1 MFLKSIEVQG
11 FKSFANK
18 MVFEFHKGIT
28 GIVGPNGSGKSNVA
42 DAVRWVLGEQSAKQL
57 RGSKMEDVIFSG
69 TESRKPLGFAY
80 VAITLDNSDHQL
92 AVEYDTVTVSRRVYR
107 SGESEY
113 KINGHNCRLKD
124 VQELFFD
131 TGIGKEGYSI
141 IGQGQ
146 IDKILSGKP
155 EERRELFDEAAG
167 IVKYKRRKALTEKNL
182 AEEQQN
188 LSRVRDILYELEKQV
203 GPLEKQSETARI
215 YLKHRDTL
223 KQYDANMYL
232 LSFYQLKKDS
242 AAIDEKMDIVSTQ
255 LKDSQENFEKIKSAY
270 AQMEALMEQYD
281 QKISQDQEVCNQQAL
296 EKQRL
301 EGGKNVLVSKTDGI
315 SSKEEQFDA
324 LILETEAG
332 IEEKKKLSEES
343 EKELKALEEELQ
355 ELELHKNSSEEA
367 LNSMSGTMTSLRDQ
381 IDSQNS
387 DIIEFLNEAANI
399 KGRMQRYE
407 TMQEQTQIRQS
418 ELNQKLIALQSEE
431 SSEGELVEAFKKEAQ
446 GIELELERLQA
457 EQSACKKRAAKISD
471 DLMKCREAF
480 NAAEKSFHEES
491 ARYQTL
497 KNITERYDG
506 YGVSIRK
513 IMERKSDYKGII
525 GVVADIIHV
534 SKEYEIA
541 IETALG
547 GSISN
552 IVTDNEQTAKSMIQF
567 LKKNRFGRATFL
579 PLTSIR
585 GRRAENADRICG
597 EEGVIGLASDLIRVD
612 SRFGHLADYLLGQ
625 VFIVD
630 HIDHALALA
639 KKYRYSL
646 RIVTLEGESLNPGG
660 SLSGG
665 AYKNTGNLLGRHRE
679 MEELQKHVETLRK
692 EGASLK
698 QQINQLQSDKDSNKA
713 AMEKNTAEESRLTLH
728 QNTVRLRLKQVDES
742 RGEHAK
748 SIQDIN
754 RETAQIKTQ
763 QEQIRQFRQQLTV
776 QMDELEAKKKNA
788 EELVTSLTAKLEE
801 ISEQEKDFN
810 SQTAD
815 MRIHYANQVQK
826 KSFIRKSMDQNR
838 SEIRHLQEK
847 LADYRAQKAVF
858 GSEKDAIRRQI
869 DETEAQIA
877 ALTEEMT
884 KSQAVLRQKTD
895 ERSKYAA
902 EHKTFFA
909 KREELSE
916 TISQLDKEQFRL
928 GSQKEKLEESRSQLS
943 SYMWEEYGLTYQTA
957 RELSDD
963 ALQAL
968 PLAKLKKM
976 TADVK
981 GQIKALGNVNV
992 NAIEEYKAV
1001 AERYE
1006 TMKTQHDDMVEAE
1019 EKLAGII
1026 EDLNSSMQK
1035 QFKEK
1040 FMQIQ
1045 KEFDRIFKLLFGG
1058 GKGTLE
1064 LADPENLLET
1074 GVIITAQPPGKKLQ
1088 NMMQL
1093 SGGEKALTAIALLFA
1108 IQSLKPSPFCL
1119 LDEIEAALDDANVKR
1134 FAEYLHNL
1142 TKDTQFI
1149 VITHRRGTMNTADIL
1164 YGITM
1169 QEKGISTLVSVNLIE
1184 DSDKIGKY
1192 KGGALWQKERKAF
1205 LADW

>member
-113 KINGHNCRLKD
+113 KINDHNCRLKD

-255 LKDSQENFEKIKSAY
+255 LKDSRENFEKIKSAY

-281 QKISQDQEVCNQQAL
+281 QKISQDQEICNQQAL

-324 LILETEAG
+324 LILETETG
-332 IEEKKKLSEES
+332 IEAKKKISEES

-355 ELELHKNSSEEA
+355 ELEQHKNSSEEA

-457 EQSACKKRAAKISD
+457 EQSACQKRAARISD

-585 GRRAENADRICG
+585 GRRADNADRICG

-612 SRFGHLADYLLGQ
+612 SQFGHLADYLLGR

-748 SIQDIN
+748 SIKDIN

-763 QEQIRQFRQQLTV
+763 QEQIRQFRQQLTA

-788 EELVTSLTAKLEE
+788 EELVKSLTAKLEE

-869 DETEAQIA
+869 NETEVQIA
-877 ALTEEMT
+877 ALAEEMT

-1040 FMQIQ
+1040 FIQIQ

-1169 QEKGISTLVSVNLIE
+1169 QEKGVSTLVSVNLIE
-1184 DSDKIGKY
+1184 NELGK
-1192 KGGALWQKERKAF
+1192 
-1205 LADW
+1205 

>member
-203 GPLEKQSETARI
+203 EPLEKQSETARI

-255 LKDSQENFEKIKSAY
+255 LKDSRENFEKIKSAY

-281 QKISQDQEVCNQQAL
+281 QKISQDQEICNQQAL

-324 LILETEAG
+324 LILETETG
-332 IEEKKKLSEES
+332 IEAKKKISEES

-355 ELELHKNSSEEA
+355 ELEQHKNSSEEA

-457 EQSACKKRAAKISD
+457 EQSACQKRAARISD

-585 GRRAENADRICG
+585 GRRADNADRICG

-612 SRFGHLADYLLGQ
+612 SQFGHLADYLLGR

-748 SIQDIN
+748 SIKDIN

-763 QEQIRQFRQQLTV
+763 QEQIRQFRQQLTA

-788 EELVTSLTAKLEE
+788 EELVKSLTAKLEE

-815 MRIHYANQVQK
+815 MRIYYANQVQK

-838 SEIRHLQEK
+838 NEIRHLQEK

-869 DETEAQIA
+869 DETEVQIA
-877 ALTEEMT
+877 ALAEEMT

-916 TISQLDKEQFRL
+916 MISQLDKEQFRL

-1040 FMQIQ
+1040 FIQIQ

-1169 QEKGISTLVSVNLIE
+1169 QEKGVSTLVSVNLIE
-1184 DSDKIGKY
+1184 NELGK
-1192 KGGALWQKERKAF
+1192 
-1205 LADW
+1205 

>member
-215 YLKHRDTL
+215 YLKYRDTL

-332 IEEKKKLSEES
+332 IEEKKKLFEES

-355 ELELHKNSSEEA
+355 ELEQHKNSSEEA

-612 SRFGHLADYLLGQ
+612 SQFGHLADYLLGR

-788 EELVTSLTAKLEE
+788 EERVTSLTAKLEE

-838 SEIRHLQEK
+838 NEIRHLQEK

-877 ALTEEMT
+877 ALTVEMT
-884 KSQAVLRQKTD
+884 KSHEVLRKKTD

-1169 QEKGISTLVSVNLIE
+1169 QEKGVSTLVSVNLIE
-1184 DSDKIGKY
+1184 NELGK
-1192 KGGALWQKERKAF
+1192 
-1205 LADW
+1205 